1 MSRKKEPTYI
11 TEQQAFP
18 QRLQRLMKEHGTT
31 QKQLGTAIG
40 KRPQTV
46 SLYTT
51 GQSSPDVD
59 TIRAIAD
66 YYDVSADWLLGRP
79 GSAKTIDPDVQ
90 AVCQYTGL
98 SEQAVRT
105 LHEVGD
111 PDAELRAFDEKRALF
126 DYGAKSFVQ
135 DLIEYPDKFLDAM
148 GHLEIASALQE
159 QIGDSD
165 EKKDVINR
173 IFGYK
178 GGPQVVL
185 SAADGIK
192 YHRQEARNIFA
203 DILDECFK
211 EKCRD
216 HEYYNEMMRR
226 KMGGDTDAVDTQ
238 DAE

>member
-11 TEQQAFP
+11 TEQHDFP
-18 QRLQRLMKEHGTT
+18 KRLQRLMKEQGTT

-79 GSAKTIDPDVQ
+79 GSTRTINADVQ

-98 SEQAVRT
+98 SEASVSA
-105 LHEVGD
+105 LHNADDLDRVINATESNLAFFST
-111 PDAELRAFDEKRALF
+111 AERDFIDW
-126 DYGAKSFVQ
+126 
-135 DLIEYPDKFLDAM
+135 LISSPDKLCNAIGSISAASLLDIRTPRTAD
-148 GHLEIASALQE
+148 GRKITTTINLEITG
-159 QIGDSD
+159 GDFVRMATLDGSKYYQRD
-165 EKKDVINR
+165 
-173 IFGYK
+173 
-178 GGPQVVL
+178 
-185 SAADGIK
+185 AADTFTSIVSDYLK
-192 YHRQEARNIFA
+192 HMIATHKQN
-203 DILDECFK
+203 
-211 EKCRD
+211 
-216 HEYYNEMMRR
+216 
-226 KMGGDTDAVDTQ
+226 GGAGDAVDTQ